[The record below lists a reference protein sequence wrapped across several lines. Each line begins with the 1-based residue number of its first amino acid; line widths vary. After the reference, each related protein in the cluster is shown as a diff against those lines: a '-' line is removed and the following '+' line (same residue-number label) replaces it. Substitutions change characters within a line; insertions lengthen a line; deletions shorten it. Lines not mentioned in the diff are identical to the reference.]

1 MKNFRSICNILITV
15 YTIALIIS
23 CNDFQKN
30 NSHQDT
36 SDKSIAAGKKIAAT
50 YCASCHQLPDP
61 SMLNARSW
69 EHGVLPQMGPRLG
82 IFYYGEQ
89 RYPSFVNDFEIG
101 KNFYPSK
108 PVISMEDW
116 QHIID
121 YYTATSP
128 DSLLPAQKPVPILMN
143 DKLFQAIQPAFH
155 YNTPTVS
162 FIQMQQN
169 KQLMVCDAF

>member
-36 SDKSIAAGKKIAAT
+36 SDKSIAAGKKLAAT

-61 SMLNARSW
+61 SMLNAWSW

-82 IFYYGEQ
+82 IFYYGDR

-101 KNFYPSK
+101 KSFYPSQ

-128 DSLLPAQKPVPILMN
+128 DSLLPAKKPVPIQMN
-143 DKLFQAIQPAFH
+143 NALFQAVQPVFH
-155 YNTPTVS
+155 Y
-162 FIQMQQN
+162 
-169 KQLMVCDAF
+169 